1 MAHAQYRIPDEQRL
15 IRKLM
20 RRYDP
25 SARPVFNASEKVVVE
40 FGLTL
45 IQIIDMVRL
54 FLIISSYSFKYDNFI
69 TLNGSAKCA

>member
-1 MAHAQYRIPDEQRL
+1 MAHAQYTIPDEQRL

-25 SARPVFNASEKVVVE
+25 SARPVFNASQKVVVE

-54 FLIISSYSFKYDNFI
+54 VIIIASYYFKYDYLI
-69 TLNGSAKCA
+69 TLNS